1 MSHITSF
8 KPYIFNAYYQ
18 WFIDNGITPHIVV
31 NTLVDGVI
39 VPEDYILPNRTIVL
53 SIAPGAVKNFNVE
66 ADHISFEATF
76 AGHLEQ
82 LVLPFD
88 SMEQL
93 IAKEKQMAIP
103 ISAALQALELADD
116 EEEEIPE
123 DEDHKSEEM
132 EFVEDES
139 QSSEQEN
146 IENNSDD
153 EQTDT
158 EFEFVTDQ
166 DDK

>member
-18 WFIDNGITPHIVV
+18 WFVDNGITPHLVV
-31 NTLVDGVI
+31 NTLTDGVT
-39 VPEDYILPNRTIVL
+39 VPQDYILPNRSIVL
-53 SIAPGAVKNFNVE
+53 SIAPGAVKNFNVGN
-66 ADHISFEATF
+66 DGISFEATF

-82 LVLPFD
+82 LVIPFA

-116 EEEEIPE
+116 DDKE
-123 DEDHKSEEM
+123 DNEYNDNNSEEM
-132 EFVEDES
+132 EFVEDTDQTSES
-139 QSSEQEN
+139 NEGLNQNDNDQS
-146 IENNSDD
+146 
-153 EQTDT
+153 DT
-158 EFEFVTDQ
+158 EFEFVTD
-166 DDK
+166 DDEK